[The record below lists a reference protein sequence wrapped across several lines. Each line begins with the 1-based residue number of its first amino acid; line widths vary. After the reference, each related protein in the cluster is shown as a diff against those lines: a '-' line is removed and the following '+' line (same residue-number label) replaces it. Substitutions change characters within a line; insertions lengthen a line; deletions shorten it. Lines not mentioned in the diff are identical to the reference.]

1 VPTFGDNIYKVF
13 SDTYKKAPGLR
24 INLQRRKRM
33 LQATLAIDVM

>member
-24 INLQRRKRM
+24 TNLQRRKKM
-33 LQATLAIDVM
+33 LQATLATNVV